1 MKNERLFIRNF
12 AAGSHLEIFLITAV
26 AAILIIRAF
35 LKLTG
40 YPKLGGERLHVAHV
54 LWGGLFMLVSILI
67 LLVFLGK
74 GRERLAA
81 VVGGVGF
88 GYFIDEVGKF
98 ISADNDYFFKPS
110 VAVMYVVF
118 ILIFV
123 AIRSIQTGRHHTRL
137 EYLINAVR
145 ELEEIAVHELD
156 EEEKSRIL
164 FYLSKSLP
172 DHPLV
177 SPLRKVVGETEALE
191 VRSFGFIRRWKSTLT
206 AHYRRIAGTRWLRLG
221 IVAFFLVQLLVSVSY
236 VIVLILFRGLGW
248 AQVLNIGVF
257 ARVSLRLQRLSF
269 VEWGELASSLI
280 SAAFIFLGILLL
292 ARDRRSALRMFE
304 RSILI
309 SIFITQVF
317 IFYREQF
324 AALAGLAFNLLILAA
339 LRFMLEREEAE
350 MISRSRR

>member
-1 MKNERLFIRNF
+1 MKKERLFIRNF
-12 AAGSHLEIFLITAV
+12 EAGSYLETFFITAV
-26 AAILIIRAF
+26 AAILVIRAF

-40 YPKLGGERLHVAHV
+40 YPKLGGEKLHLAHV
-54 LWGGLFMLVSILI
+54 LWGGLFMLMSILI
-67 LLVFLGK
+67 FLVFLGK
-74 GRERLAA
+74 WRERLAA

-98 ISADNDYFFKPS
+98 ITSDNDYFFKPS
-110 VAVMYVVF
+110 VAVMYLVF

-164 FYLSKSLP
+164 FYLSKSRT

-191 VRSFGFIRRWKSTLT
+191 VRSFGFIRRWKSALT
-206 AHYRRIAGTRWLRLG
+206 AHYRRIAGTRWFHLG
-221 IVAFFLVQLLVSVSY
+221 IVVFFLVQLLVSVSY
-236 VIVLILFRGLGW
+236 VVVLVFFRGLGW
-248 AQVLNIGVF
+248 AQILHIGIF
-257 ARVSLRLQRLSF
+257 DRIALRLQGLSF
-269 VEWGELASSLI
+269 IDWAELASSLI
-280 SAAFIFLGILLL
+280 SAVFIFLGILFL
-292 ARDRRSALRMFE
+292 ARNRWAALRMFE

-309 SIFITQVF
+309 SIFLTQVF
-317 IFYREQF
+317 IFYRQQF
-324 AALAGLAFNLLILAA
+324 AALLGLAFNLLILAA
-339 LRFMLEREEAE
+339 LRFMLEKEEANAL
-350 MISRSRR
+350 SRV

>member
-1 MKNERLFIRNF
+1 MKKERLFIRNF
-12 AAGSHLEIFLITAV
+12 DAGSHLETFLITAV

-40 YPKLGGERLHVAHV
+40 YPRLGGEILHVAHV
-54 LWGGLFMLVSILI
+54 FWGGLFMLASILT

-74 GRERLAA
+74 WRERLAA

-98 ISADNDYFFKPS
+98 ITSDNDYFFKPS

-118 ILIFV
+118 VLIFV

-137 EYLINAVR
+137 EYLINAIR

-164 FYLSKSLP
+164 FYLGKSRS

-177 SPLRKVVGETEALE
+177 SRLRKAVVQTEALE
-191 VRSFGFIRRWKSTLT
+191 APSFWFLKRWKVALT
-206 AHYRRIAGTRWLRLG
+206 DHYRRIAGTRWFRFG
-221 IVAFFLVQLLVSVSY
+221 IVMFFLAQLLVSISY
-236 VIVLILFRGLGW
+236 VIVLVFFRGLGW
-248 AQVLNIGVF
+248 AQVLNIGIF
-257 ARVSLRLQRLSF
+257 SRIAMRLQGLSF
-269 VEWGELASSLI
+269 IDWAKLVSSLL
-280 SAAFIFLGILLL
+280 SAVFIFFGILLL
-292 ARDRRSALRMFE
+292 AHNRRAGLRMFE

-309 SIFITQVF
+309 SIFLTQVF

-324 AALAGLAFNLLILAA
+324 AALLGLTFNLLILAA
-339 LRFMLEREEAE
+339 LRFMLEKEEANVL
-350 MISRSRR
+350 SRA